1 MMMNRRNV
9 FFFRI
14 YSIVKFQRVVA
25 LERQSG
31 SLVKFSPFTS
41 QAEETHWKYKGGW
54 EEKEEKWPRWWA
66 ASLNFSGT
74 WRRNFLHC
82 LDRLKEP
89 IQRSTSLLK
98 EVVVVSGKLSN
109 VAFKHSIDKWLQL
122 YHHCPLFKAISSL
135 FAPVWYLLPEMY
147 CRCYD

>member
-14 YSIVKFQRVVA
+14 YSVVKFQRVVA

-54 EEKEEKWPRWWA
+54 EEKEEK
-66 ASLNFSGT
+66 
-74 WRRNFLHC
+74 
-82 LDRLKEP
+82 
-89 IQRSTSLLK
+89 
-98 EVVVVSGKLSN
+98 
-109 VAFKHSIDKWLQL
+109 
-122 YHHCPLFKAISSL
+122 
-135 FAPVWYLLPEMY
+135 
-147 CRCYD
+147 